1 MNIKYN
7 QAFRT
12 DNYEKFKRLDG
23 NRGVQLM
30 RVKKVMDSVKA
41 NGYIYSPLI
50 VNERYEVV
58 DGQARLEAFKQLGI
72 PVDYIMEKGLTVK
85 DCVALNLYQTKWNLY
100 DFINS
105 FAELG
110 NTSYQYLQNLIKR
123 FPMFP
128 VDTITAAC
136 GYASRAANTVKAGE
150 FECGPGTYSVAQQ
163 VLDWLKELR
172 PYMDRAK
179 GNTGYISYALIFAWK
194 QPDID
199 ANRLRDKF
207 IRYYSTSV
215 VKPYVDVGGAVKA
228 VAEVYNYKTAFE
240 RINLDLRYEE
250 DMRKRQSMSGKLKKR
265 YSDGKD

>member
-7 QAFRT
+7 NAYRT
-12 DNYEKFKRLDG
+12 DDYNKFKRLDG
-23 NRGVQLM
+23 NRAVQAV
-30 RVKKVMDSVKA
+30 RVKKVIDSIKA
-41 NGYIYSPLI
+41 NGYIYSPII
-50 VNERYEVV
+50 VNERWEVI
-58 DGQARLEAFKQLGI
+58 DGQARLEAFKNLGLT
-72 PVDYIMEKGLTVK
+72 VDYIQEKGLTVK

-110 NTSYQYLQNLIKR
+110 NVSYQYLQNLVKR

-136 GYASRAANTVKAGE
+136 GYASRAANTVKAGD

-179 GNTGYISYALIFAWK
+179 GNTQYVSYALIFAWK

-207 IRYYSTSV
+207 IKFYSTSV

-228 VAEVYNYKTAFE
+228 VADLYNYKTAFE

-250 DMRKRQSMSGKLKKR
+250 DMRKRQSMSGKQKKV
-265 YSDGKD
+265 YVDAKG

>member
-1 MNIKYN
+1 MEIKYN
-7 QAFRT
+7 QAYRT
-12 DNYEKFKRLDG
+12 DNYAKFKRLDG

-85 DCVALNLYQTKWNLY
+85 DCVALNLYQTKWDTY

-110 NTSYQYLQNLIKR
+110 NVSYQYLQNLVER

-128 VDTITAAC
+128 VETISAAC
-136 GYASRAANTVKAGE
+136 GYAYKASNIIKAGD
-150 FECGPGTYSVAQQ
+150 FECGPGAYSVAQQ

-172 PYMDRAK
+172 PNMVRAK
-179 GNTGYISYALIFAWK
+179 GNVQYISYALIFAWK

-199 ANRLRDKF
+199 ANRLREKF
-207 IRYYSTSV
+207 IKFYPTSV
-215 VKPYVDVGGAVKA
+215 VTPFVDVGGAIKA
-228 VAEVYNYKTAFE
+228 VAEVYNYKVHQG
-240 RINLDLRYEE
+240 RINLDLRFEE
-250 DMRKRQSMSGKLKKR
+250 DKRKRQSMSSKLKKR
-265 YSDGKD
+265 YSDGQD